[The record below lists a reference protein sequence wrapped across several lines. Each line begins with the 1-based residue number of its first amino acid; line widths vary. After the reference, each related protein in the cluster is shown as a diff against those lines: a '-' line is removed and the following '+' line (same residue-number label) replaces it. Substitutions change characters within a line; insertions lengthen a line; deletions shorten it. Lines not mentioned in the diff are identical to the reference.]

1 LQEEQQLDANVKFL
15 IEGEEENGSVGFFQA
30 VEQNISLFQDVDL
43 ILLR

>member
-1 LQEEQQLDANVKFL
+1 MDVNVKFL

-30 VEQNISLFQDVDL
+30 VDQNIGLFEEADV